1 VTDRAFGK
9 RKHLRLSRKPMA
21 MAATHP
27 SEAAADIAARHL
39 VATPYQAARSIA
51 AWDTFADERAVYDQ
65 LVTITGEAAAGS
77 LRRSEELLMAQ
88 AVTLDLLFNSLARRA
103 RSNLDQA
110 PEYAETVLRLAL
122 RAQSQS
128 RATLESLGALLQ
140 PSTTA
145 FIRQGD
151 HATAQVLI
159 GRPPVTGARSESP
172 PTEQSGDQRHE
183 LLPDARASTA
193 AGRANPALAPV
204 GALDRSAHASREDD
218 RVEERRPGRHETA
231 AAGDR

>member
-1 VTDRAFGK
+1 MLFWNSCAVTDRAFGK
-9 RKHLRLSRKPMA
+9 RKYLRLRRKPMA

-51 AWDTFADERAVYDQ
+51 AWDAYADERAVYDQ
-65 LVTITGEAAAGS
+65 LVAITGEAAAGS

-88 AVTLDLLFNSLARRA
+88 ALVLDAMFHALARRA
-103 RSNLDQA
+103 RANLDHA
-110 PEYAETVLRLAL
+110 PGVAETALRLAL

-128 RATLESLGALLQ
+128 RASLEALGELLH
-140 PSTTA
+140 PPTAA

-172 PTEQSGDQRHE
+172 PSEQSGCLRHE

-193 AGRANPALAPV
+193 PGRADPALAPV
-204 GALDRSAHASREDD
+204 GALDRSAHASRE
-218 RVEERRPGRHETA
+218 G
-231 AAGDR
+231 

>member
-1 VTDRAFGK
+1 MLFWNSCAVTDRAFGK
-9 RKHLRLSRKPMA
+9 RKHLRLARKPMA

-51 AWDTFADERAVYDQ
+51 AWDAYADERAVYDQ
-65 LVTITGEAAAGS
+65 LVAITGEAAAGS

-88 AVTLDLLFNSLARRA
+88 AVTLDAMFHTLARRA
-103 RSNLDQA
+103 RPNLDQA

-128 RATLESLGALLQ
+128 RATLETLGVLLQ
-140 PSTTA
+140 PSTAA
-145 FIRQGD
+145 FVRQGD
-151 HATAQVLI
+151 GSTAQINV
-159 GRPPVTGARSESP
+159 GAPSPPPFDTGAREAYL

-183 LLPDARASTA
+183 LLPDAQASTA
-193 AGRANPALAPV
+193 PGRADPTLAPV
-204 GALDRSAHASREDD
+204 GALDRATDTR
-218 RVEERRPGRHETA
+218 G
-231 AAGDR
+231 